1 MTYSKLFPVSAFY
14 TTGII
19 PDNFEQDIYA
29 DNSLKCAIWEL
40 GACKAYMY
48 LKDPDSKQFWI
59 GQRILDTVEVFIIG
73 WNKDGWTIRYND
85 NTYCLPYIH
94 FMELKTIKAAPFN

>member
-1 MTYSKLFPVSAFY
+1 MTYSKLFPVSASY

-19 PDNFEQDIYA
+19 PDNFELNIYA

-48 LKDPDSKQFWI
+48 LKDPDSK
-59 GQRILDTVEVFIIG
+59 
-73 WNKDGWTIRYND
+73 
-85 NTYCLPYIH
+85 
-94 FMELKTIKAAPFN
+94 